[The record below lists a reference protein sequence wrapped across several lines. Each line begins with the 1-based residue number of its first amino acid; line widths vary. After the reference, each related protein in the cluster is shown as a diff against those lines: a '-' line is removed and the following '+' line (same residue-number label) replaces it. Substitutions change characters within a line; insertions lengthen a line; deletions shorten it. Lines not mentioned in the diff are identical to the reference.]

1 MPRIIPWSRQAR
13 GAAQSSERDEI
24 KNEKEQES
32 FSFLKRSRFERR
44 NNFRARDPKGN
55 YYNPK
60 RGQIKIST
68 ATVPR
73 QNECKTQATSSG
85 RYVLREKRRRP
96 ALDLKK
102 SVSFRSKFRPK
113 FWLLSDFEKEGELV
127 FLTWF
132 VFLGRGFFSAF
143 SCLLLFTKARS
154 ARGRQRPLRRALR
167 CRRRQCRRRRH
178 CNQKRRSLHRRRPR
192 RRFLVPPRSLG
203 CSRRRRRRV
212 RQQQQQ
218 QQRRQQH

>member
-13 GAAQSSERDEI
+13 DAAQSSERDEI
-24 KNEKEQES
+24 KNEREQES

-96 ALDLKK
+96 AWDLKK
-102 SVSFRSKFRPK
+102 SVSFRSKFRPN
-113 FWLLSDFEKEGELV
+113 FWLLSDFEKEGELLV

-132 VFLGRGFFSAF
+132 VFLGRGFDFR
-143 SCLLLFTKARS
+143 LLLLVLVHEST
-154 ARGRQRPLRRALR
+154 QRPRAAKAPPA
-167 CRRRQCRRRRH
+167 CP
-178 CNQKRRSLHRRRPR
+178 SLSSSSVSSPS
-192 RRFLVPPRSLG
+192 SL
-203 CSRRRRRRV
+203 
-212 RQQQQQ
+212 
-218 QQRRQQH
+218 